1 MGGREGERERDR
13 CEMAGFVFFCTKR
26 NLERKREGKGGRER
40 ENVVGNYLQQ
50 EFAVVRSLGEMSIRL
65 RTAAAAAVK
74 PCDKES
80 AAIKTASAA
89 AAAAAAKRGGEGREG
104 LDLAGGE
111 ADAAAAGQ

>member
-1 MGGREGERERDR
+1 
-13 CEMAGFVFFCTKR
+13 MAGFVFFCTKR

-40 ENVVGNYLQQ
+40 ERTSLETICNKSSPLSG
-50 EFAVVRSLGEMSIRL
+50 RSGRCRSAS

-89 AAAAAAKRGGEGREG
+89 AAAKRGGEGREG

-111 ADAAAAGQ
+111 ADDAAAAGQ